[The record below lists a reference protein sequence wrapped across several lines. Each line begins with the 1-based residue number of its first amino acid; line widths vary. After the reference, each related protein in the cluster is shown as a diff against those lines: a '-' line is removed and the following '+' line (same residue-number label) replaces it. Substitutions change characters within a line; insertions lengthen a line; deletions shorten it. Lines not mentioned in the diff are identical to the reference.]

1 MIIILNHS
9 LKNMI
14 YNILRILLCTIHY
27 LNLITELK
35 NKYEERCMEFNSLTD
50 KFHYILLT
58 GEICNMELGLAANI
72 LNSLLEKIGTEKI
85 KYFVFPNV
93 DNCKQFIDSMNSKT
107 GNAIDFNEL
116 IDHSE
121 NIKNNACMLT
131 ITMNDDGCT
140 LNLDINT
147 CDDEYA
153 DYDFMMKILDDMII
167 DNNNINLRK
176 VLKRLLQDR
185 DVKAFIKKYE
195 VEDIVI
201 DDVIDDL
208 FIDDD
213 SL

>member
-1 MIIILNHS
+1 
-9 LKNMI
+9 
-14 YNILRILLCTIHY
+14 
-27 LNLITELK
+27 
-35 NKYEERCMEFNSLTD
+35 MEFNSLTD

-93 DNCKQFIDSMNSKT
+93 DNCKQFIDSLNSKV
-107 GNAIDFNEL
+107 GEHIIEFKDL
-116 IDHSE
+116 IDNPE
-121 NIKNNACMLT
+121 NIKNTACMLT

-140 LNLDINT
+140 VNLDVNS

-153 DYDFMMKILDDMII
+153 DYDFMMKILDDLVLN
-167 DNNNINLRK
+167 NNNINLRK
-176 VLKRLLQDR
+176 ILKRLLQDR
-185 DVKAFIKKYE
+185 DIKAFIKKYE
-195 VEDIVI
+195 VEDILI

-208 FIDDD
+208 LIDDD

>member
-1 MIIILNHS
+1 MILIIC
-9 LKNMI
+9 I
-14 YNILRILLCTIHY
+14 IHY

-131 ITMNDDGCT
+131 ITMNDEGCT
-140 LNLDINT
+140 LNLDVNS

-153 DYDFMMKILDDMII
+153 DYDFMMKILGDMII

-176 VLKRLLQDR
+176 ILKRLLQDR
-185 DVKAFIKKYE
+185 DIKAFIKKYE
-195 VEDIVI
+195 VEDIPI
-201 DDVIDDL
+201 DDIIDDL
-208 FIDDD
+208 LIDDD

>member
-1 MIIILNHS
+1 MILTI
-9 LKNMI
+9 
-14 YNILRILLCTIHY
+14 CAIHY

-50 KFHYILLT
+50 KFHYILLA

-72 LNSLLEKIGTEKI
+72 LNLLLEKIGTEKI
-85 KYFVFPNV
+85 RYFVFPNV
-93 DNCKQFIDSMNSKT
+93 DDCKQFIDSMNSKT

-140 LNLDINT
+140 VNLDVNS

-153 DYDFMMKILDDMII
+153 DYDFMMKILGDMII

-195 VEDIVI
+195 VEDILI

-208 FIDDD
+208 LIDDD

>member
-1 MIIILNHS
+1 
-9 LKNMI
+9 MI

-72 LNSLLEKIGTEKI
+72 LNLLLEKIGTEKI
-85 KYFVFPNV
+85 RYFVFPNV
-93 DNCKQFIDSMNSKT
+93 DDCKQFIDSMNSKT
-107 GNAIDFNEL
+107 GNTIDFNEL

-131 ITMNDDGCT
+131 VTMNDDGCT